1 MFHDIPT
8 AWQYAILSGAALVLT
23 VAALWLYN
31 RREARRKH
39 AIELMKLMNQ
49 WGLGWFAELFE
60 DYAVGD
66 YSGIVHKVREIV
78 QAVRSDEA
86 IVSKLGEVAKKVA
99 TYYAAHDA
107 TRAQELLAIL
117 QNGAALKA
125 TKAAMVP
132 ATNAAATT

>member
-1 MFHDIPT
+1 MFHDIPA
-8 AWQYAILSGAALVLT
+8 AWQYAILSAAALMLT
-23 VAALWLYN
+23 VAGMWLYN

-78 QAVRSDEA
+78 RAVRSDEA
-86 IVSKLGEVAKKVA
+86 IVAKLGDVAKKVA
-99 TYYAAHDA
+99 TYYAANDA
-107 TRAQELLAIL
+107 SKAQELLTIL
-117 QNGAALKA
+117 QNGAALKTAKA
-125 TKAAMVP
+125 TI
-132 ATNAAATT
+132 AAATA